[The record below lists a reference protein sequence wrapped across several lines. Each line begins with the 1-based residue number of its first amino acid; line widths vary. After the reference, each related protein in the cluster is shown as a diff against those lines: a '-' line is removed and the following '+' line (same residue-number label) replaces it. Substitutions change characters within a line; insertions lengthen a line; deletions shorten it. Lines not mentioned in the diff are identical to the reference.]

1 MKIKVI
7 IKKPEDEFGRLVEVE
22 NELEVFQHIVGGYIE
37 TTGYKNLVII
47 CNEEGKL
54 RGLEPNVVLGKN
66 MLVGTIIVCGASG
79 DEFTDVP
86 ITFDKWKRIVDM
98 SGTEIW
104 KAFEKKTIKREG
116 DTDGTY
122 RSDYESDK

>member
-22 NELEVFQHIVGGYIE
+22 NELEVFQNIVGGYIE

-54 RGLEPNVVLGKN
+54 RGLQPNVVLGRE

-79 DEFTDVP
+79 DEFSDVP
-86 ITFDKWKRIVDM
+86 IDFKKWEQMVNM
-98 SGTEIW
+98 SGTEVW
-104 KAFEKKTIKREG
+104 KEFER
-116 DTDGTY
+116 
-122 RSDYESDK
+122 

>member
-22 NELEVFQHIVGGYIE
+22 NELEVFQSIVGGYTE
-37 TTGYKNLVII
+37 TMGYKNLVII

-54 RGLEPNVVLGKN
+54 RGLQPNVVLGRD

-79 DEFTDVP
+79 DEFSDIP
-86 ITFDKWKRIVDM
+86 IDFKKWEQIVNM
-98 SGTEIW
+98 SGTEVW
-104 KAFEKKTIKREG
+104 KEFER
-116 DTDGTY
+116 
-122 RSDYESDK
+122 

>member
-7 IKKPEDEFGRLVEVE
+7 IKKPDEEFGRLVEIE
-22 NELEVFQHIVGGYIE
+22 NELEVFQSIVGGYIE

-54 RGLEPNVVLGKN
+54 RGLEPNILLGKD

-79 DEFTDVP
+79 DEFSDIP
-86 ITFDKWKRIVDM
+86 IDFKKWEQIVNM
-98 SGTEIW
+98 SGTGIW
-104 KAFEKKTIKREG
+104 KEFEQ
-116 DTDGTY
+116 
-122 RSDYESDK
+122 

>member
-22 NELEVFQHIVGGYIE
+22 NDLEVFQSIVGGYIE

-54 RGLEPNVVLGKN
+54 RGLQPNVVLGRD
-66 MLVGTIIVCGASG
+66 MLVGTIIVCGAFG
-79 DEFTDVP
+79 DEFSDVP
-86 ITFDKWKRIVDM
+86 IDFKKWEQIVNM
-98 SGTEIW
+98 SGTEVW
-104 KAFEKKTIKREG
+104 KEFER
-116 DTDGTY
+116 
-122 RSDYESDK
+122 